1 MDKKVRPVRVL
12 QFGEGGFLRAFV
24 DWMFDILNESGECNG
39 SINVVQPIP
48 CGMVEQLN
56 EQEGVYS
63 LLMRGLQE
71 GGAVQQL
78 RTITCINEG
87 IDVYKEFKKYLEQ
100 AHNPDLRYVVSNTT
114 EAGITYDPNDR
125 ADMTPPASFPAK
137 VAVLLYERFRVF
149 SGAADK
155 GLLFLPCELID
166 QNGETLKR
174 IVLRYAREWQLGETF
189 IDWVTHCNTF
199 CNTLV
204 DRIVTGYNRE
214 EAEKAGMADD
224 KLFDTSELFHLWVIE
239 GGGHYEKELPFAK
252 AGLHVI
258 WTDDMSFYRTRKVRI
273 LNGTHTMTVLAAYLC
288 GLNTVEDC
296 LKDDIIRTMMER
308 GIYEEIIPAVP
319 LDKEQLT
326 AYANDVFER
335 FANPFIVHKLLS
347 ISLNSVSKWK
357 ARVLPTVCEYIEQF
371 DRAPRILSFS
381 LAALMVFY
389 RGKREK
395 EGFVGDRQGQ
405 PYPIADDQAVLDY
418 FAAAWEAY
426 GQGRLTA
433 AAFVHKILAQE
444 DFWGQNL
451 NELTGMTE
459 AVAAA
464 LTDILQNGMRAA
476 VESLL
481 R

>member
-1 MDKKVRPVRVL
+1 MEKKVRPVRVL

-24 DWMFDILNESGECNG
+24 DWMFDILNESGEFNG

-48 CGMVEQLN
+48 RGMVEQLN
-56 EQEGVYS
+56 AQEGVYS
-63 LLMRGLQE
+63 LLMRGLRE
-71 GGAVQQL
+71 GEAVQRL

-87 IDVYKEFKKYLEQ
+87 IDVYKEFEKYLEQ

-114 EAGITYDPNDR
+114 EAGIAYDPNDR
-125 ADMTPPASFPAK
+125 ADSTPPASFPAK
-137 VAVLLYERFRVF
+137 VTVLLYERFRAF

-166 QNGETLKR
+166 KNGETLKK
-174 IVLRYAREWQLGETF
+174 IVLRYAEEWQLGEAF
-189 IDWVTHCNTF
+189 IKWVNHCNAF

-214 EAEKAGMADD
+214 EAVKAGMADD
-224 KLFDTSELFHLWVIE
+224 LLFDTSELFHLWVIE
-239 GGGHYEKELPFAK
+239 GGGQYERELPFAK
-252 AGLHVI
+252 AGLHVV
-258 WTDDMSFYRTRKVRI
+258 WTDDMSLYRTRKVRI

-288 GLNTVEDC
+288 GLDTVEDC
-296 LKDDIIRTMMER
+296 LRDDTIRAMMER
-308 GIYEEIIPAVP
+308 GVYEEIIPAVP

-326 AYANDVFER
+326 AYAKDVFER

-357 ARVLPTVCEYIEQF
+357 ARLLPTVCEYIEKCNS
-371 DRAPRILSFS
+371 APRILSFS
-381 LAALMVFY
+381 LAALMAFY
-389 RGKREK
+389 RGKK
-395 EGFVGDRQGQ
+395 GEGGFTGDRSGCS
-405 PYPIADDQAVLDY
+405 YPISDDQAVLDY

-426 GQGRLTA
+426 GQDALPV
-433 AAFVHKILAQE
+433 AAFVRQTLARE
-444 DFWGQNL
+444 DFWGQDL
-451 NELTGMTE
+451 NELSGMTE
-459 AVAAA
+459 AVTAA

-476 VESLL
+476 VEHLL